1 MAKKLIKRIQ
11 RDRFLTAE
19 EAARDEDVRRKV
31 REEFPPKKRASQQS
45 LQPVEISGI
54 MRALKEA
61 RTSQGMTL
69 AEAAR
74 RAEIE
79 PPNLSTLENSPDANP
94 TLHTLVRYADALGKT
109 IRVVLEDARP

>member
-1 MAKKLIKRIQ
+1 MAKKLVKRIQ

-19 EAARDEDVRRKV
+19 EAARDEEVRRKV
-31 REEFPPKKRASQQS
+31 REEFPPKKRT
-45 LQPVEISGI
+45 PKPIEITGI

-94 TLHTLVRYADALGKT
+94 TVQTLVRYADALGKT
-109 IRVVLEDARP
+109 IHVVLEDARP